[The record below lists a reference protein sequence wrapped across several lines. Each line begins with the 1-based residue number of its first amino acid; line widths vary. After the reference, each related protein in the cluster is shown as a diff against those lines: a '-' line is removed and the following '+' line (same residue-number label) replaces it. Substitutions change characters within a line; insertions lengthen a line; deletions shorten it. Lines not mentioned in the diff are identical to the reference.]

1 MREAYVG
8 VSGFY
13 YGAQL
18 RHRLSLRLRR
28 VREGRGG
35 VVVDGEH
42 FAAELIEPARREK
55 RARTVAAINGNR
67 QTPRAYR
74 LDIKG
79 ARQNFQVMSYGI
91 SLFDSASDALPS
103 GFGELGLVE
112 DVEQF
117 VGLRRVE
124 VESVCANELE
134 RVPRLRV
141 VPCGYRDAAVGAR
154 PLDCELQ
161 ARRRADAEVNDFAAG
176 GEQPR
181 EHGGARHRPRR
192 ARVAADEY
200 APGIQVSAEGL
211 READDQLRRES
222 FADRSAHATDAD
234 FKRVHST
241 RPEHNRNERGRS
253 LKTFDGLCAA
263 NFD

>member
-1 MREAYVG
+1 
-8 VSGFY
+8 

-28 VREGRGG
+28 VREERGG

-42 FAAELIEPARREK
+42 FATQLAEPARREK
-55 RARTVAAINGNR
+55 RARTVAAVNGNR

-103 GFGELGLVE
+103 GFGELALVE

-141 VPCGYRDAAVGAR
+141 VPRGYRNAAIGAR

-161 ARRRADAEVNDFAAG
+161 ARRRADAEVKGFTSR
-176 GEQPR
+176 GEKAR
-181 EHGGARHRPRR
+181 EHCGARHRPRR
-192 ARVAADEY
+192 ARVAADEH
-200 APGIQVSAEGL
+200 ASRIEVSAEGL
-211 READDQLRRES
+211 READDQLRREGL
-222 FADRSAHATDAD
+222 ADDAAHAADAYLE
-234 FKRVHST
+234 RVHNA
-241 RPEHNRNERGRS
+241 RPEDNRCGVIRK
-253 LKTFDGLCAA
+253 LKNRCKFKVSSSK
-263 NFD
+263 FKVE